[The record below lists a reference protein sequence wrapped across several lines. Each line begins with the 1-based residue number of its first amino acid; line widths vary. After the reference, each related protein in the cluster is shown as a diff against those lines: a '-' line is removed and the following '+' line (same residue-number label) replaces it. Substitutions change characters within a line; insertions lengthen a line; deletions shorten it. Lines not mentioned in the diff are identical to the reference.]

1 MYAHPQEFLVK
12 KFFYLGSLWL
22 ALALSLLTGCSDN
35 PENINPNTPLNVGN
49 LNLVFVVSPDLTYQ
63 TPGDINPNTAN
74 LTPQG
79 LNRSL
84 LLATYLKNQVL
95 GGRKR

>member
-1 MYAHPQEFLVK
+1 MK

-35 PENINPNTPLNVGN
+35 PENINSNSPLNAGN

-63 TPGDINPNTAN
+63 TPGDINQNTAN